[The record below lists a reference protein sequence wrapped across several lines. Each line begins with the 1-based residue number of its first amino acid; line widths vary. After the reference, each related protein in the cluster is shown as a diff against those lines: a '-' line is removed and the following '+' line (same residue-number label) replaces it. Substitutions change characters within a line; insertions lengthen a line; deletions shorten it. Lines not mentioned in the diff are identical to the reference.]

1 MENPKGTVLAV
12 DLEGLRPAARVE
24 VAAAFTCARCASGK
38 GCGAG
43 IFGDK
48 GGNRRIDALIATGIT
63 VHEGDEVRIELA
75 PRQILGAAVI
85 VYGLPLAGAVLA
97 AAAAYAAGLGDVTA
111 SFAGLAGIVAGI
123 LEARRRLRMSSDL
136 CEFTPTIVERLEQ

>member
-43 IFGDK
+43 IFGAK
-48 GGNRRIDALIATGIT
+48 GGSRRIDARIATGIT

-75 PRQILGAAVI
+75 PRQILSAAVI

-97 AAAAYAAGLGDVTA
+97 AAAAYAAGLGDVPA
-111 SFAGLAGIVAGI
+111 SFAGLAGIAAGI
-123 LEARRRLRMSSDL
+123 LISRRRLRMSSDL